1 MRRGGTV
8 TGEARQME
16 HLHFVVHTH
25 WDREW
30 YQSFQRM
37 RARLLTMMDKMLAQ
51 LESGA
56 LPCFHF
62 DGQTI
67 VIEDY
72 LEVRPDSAR
81 RIAKLVKQGK
91 LQIGPWYLLAD
102 SFLASGEALIRNL
115 EIGTRIARRFGKC
128 AETAYLP
135 DQFGHAAQLPQILSG
150 FGLKAGVVFRG
161 VGREVNRNRFIW
173 EALDGSAM
181 FMVFLPFGYSNG
193 ASIPTDSVDA
203 TVARVNEI
211 ATREREFA
219 GGTPILVMN
228 GNDHAEPDATVIA
241 RLNEARGH
249 APFAAEVGTL
259 DEYTKR
265 LAELPVDGTTRVRGE
280 LRSPARSNLT
290 PGVSSSRAWIK
301 QRDFENSYLIERIAD
316 PLIAIASLTADADD
330 MTALLEVAWRTAI
343 QNHPHDSICG
353 CSIDQVHQ
361 DMRYR
366 FDQAAM
372 IGEIV
377 ARRAS
382 NAVLSSHGG
391 PPAIAVF
398 NPTFARRALV
408 TGETEVE
415 DPHASYVAI
424 DSDGRATPVAIDIA
438 RLARPFEIELKG
450 ADFKGL
456 ITGAQ
461 VMGQYVNRFEIERDG
476 DNGFDLRMF
485 VSRSPSGELDPNVFR
500 RRILE
505 VPDEAILRI
514 KATAA
519 ARAQVTFVAD
529 ALAQAGFSLYRLERA
544 DTVPDKAA
552 SETESI
558 ENEFF
563 RLSPS
568 ARGLKIDDLKNN
580 QVLEVYFEDDGDR
593 GDEYN
598 FDPVAD
604 SPPITA
610 PTSISARVVERGA
623 VRSRI
628 GMSIVFRLPA
638 GLAKDRKARA
648 PETVEVAIQLTAT
661 IYAGLERVD
670 FEAEMDNRAR
680 DHRFRV
686 ALSTPIAATE
696 SISDTNFGVVRRSI
710 EPTEPAGVTEEI
722 YPTAPH
728 RTFTAVE
735 SAQLSAAIMS
745 RGIYE
750 TEARRDATGTTI
762 LLTLLRCVGWLS
774 RGDLTMR
781 RGDAG
786 PEFETPDAQ
795 EIGPHRFQ
803 FAVTTWRGSYA
814 DAGVVQLS
822 QAYAYP
828 PRVFQAR
835 SSLDVSQQRL
845 CACDNPRVAFS
856 TARATERRRGYIARA
871 FSASEASETARFS
884 FGSGRKARLVDLAG
898 RPLEGVKLKRR
909 RDGSVE
915 ITLRPFQIVT
925 FEVRQPVATLRGASG
940 AETLA
945 SV

>member
-1 MRRGGTV
+1 
-8 TGEARQME
+8 ME

-30 YQSFQRM
+30 YQPFQRM
-37 RARLLTMMDKMLAQ
+37 RARLLTMMNKMLAQ

-128 AETAYLP
+128 AETGYLP

-161 VGREVNRNRFIW
+161 VGREVTRNRFIW

-181 FMVFLPFGYSNG
+181 FMVFMPFGYSNG

-203 TVARVNEI
+203 TIARVNEI
-211 ATREREFA
+211 AAREREFA
-219 GGTPILVMN
+219 GGAPILVMN
-228 GNDHAEPDATVIA
+228 GNDHAEPDAGVFA
-241 RLNEARGH
+241 RLKEARGR
-249 APFAAEVGTL
+249 APFDAEVGTL

-265 LAELPVDGTTRVRGE
+265 LAELPIDGTTRVRGE

-316 PLIAIASLTADADD
+316 PLIASASLSDQVDD
-330 MTALLEVAWRTAI
+330 MTALIEVAWRTAI

-353 CSIDQVHQ
+353 CSIDQVHR

-366 FDQAAM
+366 FDQAEM

-382 NAVLSSHGG
+382 NAVLSSRSGG
-391 PPAIAVF
+391 GAAIAVF
-398 NPTFARRALV
+398 NPTFSRRVLV
-408 TGETEVE
+408 SGETELE
-415 DPHASYVAI
+415 DPHASYVAV
-424 DSDGRATPVAIDIA
+424 DGDGRKTAVAIDIA

-461 VMGQYVNRFEIERDG
+461 VMGQYVNRFELERAG
-476 DNGFDLRMF
+476 DDRFDLRMF
-485 VSRSPSGELDPNVFR
+485 VSRSPAGEIEPNAFR

-505 VPDEAILRI
+505 VPDEATIRI
-514 KATAA
+514 TATAA
-519 ARAQVTFVAD
+519 ARANVTFVAD
-529 ALAQAGFSLYRLERA
+529 GIAQAGFSLYRLERA
-544 DTVPDKAA
+544 DGPAGKAA

-563 RLSPS
+563 RIAPS
-568 ARGLKIDDLKNN
+568 ARGLKIDDLKNGRTS
-580 QVLEVYFEDDGDR
+580 EIYFEDDGDR

-598 FDPVAD
+598 FDPVTD
-604 SPPITA
+604 SAAITEPA
-610 PTSISARVVERGA
+610 SISARVVERGA

-628 GMSIVFRLPA
+628 ALSVILNLPVA
-638 GLAKDRKARA
+638 LTKDRKARA
-648 PETVEVAIQLTAT
+648 PQTVEVGIQLTAT

-670 FEAEMDNRAR
+670 FEAEVDNRAR
-680 DHRFRV
+680 DHRLRV
-686 ALSTPIAATE
+686 ALSTPIAASE
-696 SISDTNFGVVRRSI
+696 SISDTNFGVVHRSI
-710 EPTEPAGVTEEI
+710 EPIEAAGVTEDI
-722 YPTAPH
+722 YATAPH

-735 SAQLSAAIMS
+735 SAGYSAAILS

-750 TEARRDATGTTI
+750 TEARRDAAGMTI

-774 RGDLTMR
+774 RGDLKMR

-795 EIGPHRFQ
+795 EIGTHRFQ
-803 FAVTTWRGSYA
+803 FAVAAWRGSYA

-828 PRVFQAR
+828 PRMFAAR
-835 SSLDVSQQRL
+835 AATDVPGLQL

-856 TARATERRRGYIARA
+856 TARAVEGNRGYIVRA
-871 FSASEASETARFS
+871 FSASAAAENARFS
-884 FGSGRKARLVDLAG
+884 FGGGRTARLVDLAG
-898 RPLEGVKLKRR
+898 RAMKGVKLKRR

-915 ITLRPFQIVT
+915 MTLRPFQIVT
-925 FEVRQPVATLRGASG
+925 FEVRGGWVRERRA
-940 AETLA
+940 AESA
-945 SV
+945 AAPQA